1 MRYKILII
9 DELSPY
15 LFFIKKVMEN
25 DNFEVIVSD
34 NESEFSHII
43 TEFSPEVILIE
54 LHMDNCVGF
63 EFLKKIR
70 NKYNFSAPIIV
81 TSSSTSITEIE
92 KAFELGAY
100 DYLIKPLNL
109 RDLKN
114 KVGQAIT
121 KEKFRKNNC
130 RA

>member
-1 MRYKILII
+1 MRYKILIV
-9 DELSPY
+9 DERSPY

-25 DNFEVIVSD
+25 DNFEVMISD

-43 TEFSPEVILIE
+43 TEFSPELILVE
-54 LHMDNCVGF
+54 LHMNDSVGF

-81 TSSSTSITEIE
+81 TSSRTSINEIE

-114 KVGQAIT
+114 KVRQAIT

-130 RA
+130 HT

>member
-9 DELSPY
+9 DERSPY

-25 DNFEVIVSD
+25 DNFEVMISD
-34 NESEFSHII
+34 NESDFSHII
-43 TEFSPEVILIE
+43 TEFSPELILIE
-54 LHMDNCVGF
+54 LHMNDRVGF

-81 TSSSTSITEIE
+81 TSNRTSINEIE

-114 KVGQAIT
+114 KVRQAIT

-130 RA
+130 HA

>member
-1 MRYKILII
+1 
-9 DELSPY
+9 
-15 LFFIKKVMEN
+15 MEN
-25 DNFEVIVSD
+25 DNFEVMISD

-43 TEFSPEVILIE
+43 TEFSPELILIE
-54 LHMDNCVGF
+54 LHMNDCVGF

-81 TSSSTSITEIE
+81 TSGRTSINKIE

-114 KVGQAIT
+114 KVRQAIT

-130 RA
+130 HT

>member
-1 MRYKILII
+1 MKSKILII

-15 LFFIKKVMEN
+15 LFFIKGIMEN
-25 DNFEVIVSD
+25 DDFEVIVSD
-34 NESEFSHII
+34 KESEFPEMI
-43 TEFSPEVILIE
+43 TEFDPELILIE
-54 LHMDNCVGF
+54 LHMNNHEGF
-63 EFLKKIR
+63 EFLKKLR
-70 NKYNFSAPIIV
+70 NKYNFFAPIIV
-81 TSSSTSITEIE
+81 TSSRTSVGEIE

-114 KVGQAIT
+114 KVRQAIT

-130 RA
+130 HT

>member
-9 DELSPY
+9 DERSPY

-25 DNFEVIVSD
+25 DNFEVMISD
-34 NESEFSHII
+34 NESDFLHII
-43 TEFSPEVILIE
+43 TEFSPELILIE
-54 LHMDNCVGF
+54 LHMNNRVGF

-81 TSSSTSITEIE
+81 TSSRTSVNEIE

-114 KVGQAIT
+114 KVRQAIT

>member
-1 MRYKILII
+1 MRYKILIV
-9 DELSPY
+9 DERSPY

-25 DNFEVIVSD
+25 DNFEVKISD

-43 TEFSPEVILIE
+43 TEFSPELILVE
-54 LHMDNCVGF
+54 LHMNDSVGF

-81 TSSSTSITEIE
+81 TSSRTSINEIE

-114 KVGQAIT
+114 KVRQAIT

-130 RA
+130 HT